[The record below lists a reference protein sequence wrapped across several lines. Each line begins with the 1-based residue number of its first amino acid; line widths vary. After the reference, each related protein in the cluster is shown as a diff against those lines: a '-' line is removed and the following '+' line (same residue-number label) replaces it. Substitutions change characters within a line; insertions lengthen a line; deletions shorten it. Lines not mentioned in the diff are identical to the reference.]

1 MSKILSAEAEHRPYF
16 TTKRMALIGV
26 MTAVTCI
33 LGPLSIPLPF
43 SLVPISFTNLAIY
56 LAAYVLGMKACT
68 ISYLIYMLLGMP
80 KGKISRI
87 LIYMLLAMVGIPV
100 FSGFTAGVGKLAGP
114 TGGYLVGFILMALI
128 VGFFVDHFPG
138 KVALHIVGM
147 VLGLAICY
155 IFGTVWLAGQLNMT
169 FVAGLG
175 VGVIPYLPG
184 DAVKIIFTA
193 LIGPKLRREIY
204 RLGD

>member
-1 MSKILSAEAEHRPYF
+1 MSKTLSAEADHKPYF

-33 LGPLSIPLPF
+33 LGPFSIPLPF
-43 SLVPISFTNLAIY
+43 SPVPISFTNLAIY
-56 LAAYVLGMKACT
+56 L
-68 ISYLIYMLLGMP
+68 
-80 KGKISRI
+80 
-87 LIYMLLAMVGIPV
+87 VGVPV

-204 RLGD
+204 RLGE

>member
-1 MSKILSAEAEHRPYF
+1 M
-16 TTKRMALIGV
+16 
-26 MTAVTCI
+26 
-33 LGPLSIPLPF
+33 
-43 SLVPISFTNLAIY
+43 
-56 LAAYVLGMKACT
+56 LGMKACT
-68 ISYLIYMLLGMP
+68 VSYLIYMLLG
-80 KGKISRI
+80 
-87 LIYMLLAMVGIPV
+87 MVGIPV

>member
-1 MSKILSAEAEHRPYF
+1 MSKTLSAEAEHKPYF

-43 SLVPISFTNLAIY
+43 SPVPISFTNLAIY

-68 ISYLIYMLLGMP
+68 ISYLIYMLLGM
-80 KGKISRI
+80 
-87 LIYMLLAMVGIPV
+87 VGIPV
-100 FSGFTAGVGKLAGP
+100 FSGFTAGVGKLQDRPA
-114 TGGYLVGFILMALI
+114 GYLVGFILMALI
-128 VGFFVDHFPG
+128 VGFFVRSFSGQSSPAYH
-138 KVALHIVGM
+138 VGM

-169 FVAGLG
+169 FVAGLA

>member
-1 MSKILSAEAEHRPYF
+1 MSKTLSAEAEHKPYF

-33 LGPLSIPLPF
+33 LGPFSIPLPF
-43 SLVPISFTNLAIY
+43 SPVPISFTNLAIY

-68 ISYLIYMLLGMP
+68 ISYLIYMLLGM
-80 KGKISRI
+80 
-87 LIYMLLAMVGIPV
+87 VGVPV

-114 TGGYLVGFILMALI
+114 TGGYL

-155 IFGTVWLAGQLNMT
+155 IFGTVWLAGQLNMN

-204 RLGD
+204 RLGE